1 MSRLRNASMAM
12 TRVVRVSLTLAC
24 LASASLTTACRTPAA
39 EQQPAGRRPRR
50 NPQMHRRRREYVH
63 RAGGADA
70 FERGPCYGRC
80 PVYAVALFADG
91 SVHFDGRQH
100 TQSLGI
106 HKGAVPANDVAAL
119 TRRFQT
125 EFSNIKDS
133 LYVHEAP
140 GCGQFMTDGPSIF
153 LSFRDGTHTRT
164 VRLDTGCT
172 GAPPIIRQLAV
183 AVDSIAR
190 TPTWVVGP
198 GGNR

>member
-1 MSRLRNASMAM
+1 VLML
-12 TRVVRVSLTLAC
+12 
-24 LASASLTTACRTPAA
+24 
-39 EQQPAGRRPRR
+39 
-50 NPQMHRRRREYVH
+50 
-63 RAGGADA
+63 
-70 FERGPCYGRC
+70 ERGPCYGRC

>member
-1 MSRLRNASMAM
+1 MNILGVFTGTTARLA
-12 TRVVRVSLTLAC
+12 LTLVC
-24 LASASLTTACRTPAA
+24 LASAGLTTACRTPAA
-39 EQQPAGRRPRR
+39 EQQPAGETATAQP
-50 NPQMHRRRREYVH
+50 PGATTSTT
-63 RAGGADA
+63 AGATA
-70 FERGPCYGRC
+70 PAVVILERGPCYGRC

-100 TQSLGI
+100 TQSMGI
-106 HKGAVPANDVAAL
+106 HKGTVPASDVAAL

-125 EFSNIKDS
+125 EFPSIKDS

-153 LSFRDGTHTRT
+153 LSFRDGAKTRT

-172 GAPPIIRQLAV
+172 GAPPLIRQLAV

-198 GGNR
+198 GGDR

>member
-1 MSRLRNASMAM
+1 MKIMQVVTGRVARLAL
-12 TRVVRVSLTLAC
+12 VVCFA
-24 LASASLTTACRTPAA
+24 TACRTPAA
-39 EQQPAGRRPRR
+39 EQQPAGETATAQPA
-50 NPQMHRRRREYVH
+50 PAPTPAPAQS
-63 RAGGADA
+63 AGTTSPAVLML
-70 FERGPCYGRC
+70 ERGPCYGRC

-91 SVHFDGRQH
+91 AVHFDGRQH
-100 TQSLGI
+100 VQSMGI
-106 HKGAVPANDVAAL
+106 HKGSVPASDVAAL
-119 TRRFQT
+119 TRRFQAD
-125 EFSNIKDS
+125 FAGIKDS

-153 LSFRDGTHTRT
+153 LSFRDGAKTRT

-198 GGNR
+198 GGDR